1 MPRPSFQPTEQQR
14 KLINSV
20 SALAVRQDQICKLV
34 GLRSPKTLRKHF
46 RAELDQGTAE
56 ACLAVIR
63 TAYEMATSGRYPQM
77 SIFWE
82 KCQRPAGE
90 PEREQQ
96 REPRKRRAGAQR
108 GRLVFIHQDEDLSDA
123 A

>member
-14 KLINSV
+14 KLIQSLAAM
-20 SALAVRQDQICKLV
+20 ALRQEQMCKVV

-46 RAELDQGTAE
+46 RAELDHGLAE
-56 ACLAVIR
+56 ACLAVVR

-77 SIFWE
+77 SIFWD
-82 KCQRPAGE
+82 KCQRPAF
-90 PEREQQ
+90 EQQ
-96 REPRKRRAGAQR
+96 QEDERKRPKRQAGSGR
-108 GRLVFIHQDEDLSDA
+108 GGFMFIDQQKEVLGA